1 MKFLRLKIKQ
11 KLISRKNSNY
21 YNKNDSKNF
30 IFQTVGNTDEKHDR
44 GEDDEIMFV
53 VKFS

>member
-1 MKFLRLKIKQ
+1 MTFLRLKIKQ
-11 KLISRKNSNY
+11 KFILRKNSNY
-21 YNKNDSKNF
+21 NTNNSKNF
-30 IFQTVGNTDEKHDR
+30 IFKTVGNTDEKHDR

>member
-1 MKFLRLKIKQ
+1 MKYLRPKIKQ
-11 KLISRKNSNY
+11 KMISRKNSNY
-21 YNKNDSKNF
+21 NKNNFKNF
-30 IFQTVGNTDEKHDR
+30 IFKTVGNTDEKHDR